1 MSALAQAAGEFF
13 AREPEL
19 RLAALGA
26 REGRAALDLAPCG
39 RPVEFLPAEA
49 HGAWAQQYLTLN
61 QHAFGPL
68 GLPRWV
74 LSDLYLLPSVVGLVL
89 APARLLRED
98 VQQKLALAPETPA
111 IAAAYVAV
119 PSITPGLFVGVS
131 LLSFLPGAKASAW
144 VKTLTLKMLGAE
156 RLRGVTQWDSSA
168 VRVHTRLGP
177 MRLVGRAPGSHE
189 YAERTF
195 VYETC
200 LRAEALWAQ
209 CMRRE
214 LHLPPTRRVRV
225 DDAPAL
231 AALLDRAEAGE
242 PLYLVPPGLDEGH
255 VLVHEGPL
263 PTTVPSPSGRG
274 SG

>member
-1 MSALAQAAGEFF
+1 MSALAHAAEEFF

-19 RLAALGA
+19 SLAALGS
-26 REGRAALDLAPCG
+26 RESRGALDLLPCG
-39 RPVEFLPAEA
+39 RGVEFLAAEE

-74 LSDLYLLPSVVGLVL
+74 LSDLYLLPSVVGLVR
-89 APARLLRED
+89 APSRLLRED
-98 VQQKLALAPETPA
+98 VQQKLALPPESLA

-119 PSITPGLFVGVS
+119 PALTPGLFAGVS

-144 VKTLTLKMLGAE
+144 VKTLTLKMLGAQ

-195 VYETC
+195 VYETD
-200 LRAEALWAQ
+200 LRTEDTWAR

-214 LHLPPTRRVRV
+214 LQLPHTRRVRT
-225 DDAPAL
+225 DDASTL
-231 AALLDRAEAGE
+231 AALLDRAQGGE
-242 PLYLVPPGLDEGH
+242 PLYLVPPGLDDGH
-255 VLVHEGPL
+255 VLVHEGAL
-263 PTTVPSPSGRG
+263 
-274 SG
+274 